1 MTKPSINQRW
11 TPLQHVAL
19 PSDHPSRKTKDM
31 RQEDELWQ
39 NSTHTVL
46 VYPNN
51 VSAGLADPMDGWVTL
66 SVKRNDRKAECD
78 WRIFMRIK
86 NEIVGPEREAFQ
98 LFPSMERVV
107 DTANQYFLFVVPK
120 GYVIQAGQMEQ
131 EVSDSVRAKPLGAVQ
146 RDFESDD
153 PIGLMVNNIT
163 RPTHADCFPLPLYP
177 QEMLRTTQES
187 KGSWRWIPDAPE
199 ESSDGKSG

>member
-1 MTKPSINQRW
+1 MKPSINQRW
-11 TPLQHVAL
+11 TPLQFVPLHA
-19 PSDHPSRKTKDM
+19 DHPARKTKDLS
-31 RQEDELWQ
+31 RHDEMYR

-51 VSAGLADPMDGWVTL
+51 ASEGLADPMDGWVTL
-66 SVKRNDRKAECD
+66 SIKRNDRKAECD

-98 LFPSMERVV
+98 LFPCMERVV

-131 EVSDSVRAKPLGAVQ
+131 EVSDSERANPMGAVQ
-146 RDFESDD
+146 RDFEGDD
-153 PIGLMVNNIT
+153 PLALMVNNIT
-163 RPTHADCFPLPLYP
+163 RSTHADCFPLPLYP
-177 QEMLRTTQES
+177 QGMLRVTQHS
-187 KGSWRWIPDAPE
+187 KGTWRWIPDAPE